1 MKIHEYNEMMAYLTR
16 PAVNRT
22 GYYEAGLVRE
32 GPNTGK
38 YKVKFPTNTKLAN
51 IYKGTKYGTKKEI
64 EDLIKKRDKIAK
76 ISYKK
81 GVTKS
86 ASQNIAKRDF
96 NFKSLVDDIVKSGD
110 LTALKSS
117 IRQRGGKIP
126 QQYIDDL
133 WTPAIEG
140 GKGSNA
146 MKKLSRILGRDANE
160 ILKLD
165 EGRKVKIKEVKAIVD
180 TEKALAAVNP
190 NKKKF
195 LEILNSSDKINLKAV
210 AKQLG
215 LSQIATNNLINSVY
229 KDIYKNTSLL
239 GKESEIGFVRYLP
252 NKQTPLKDLLRSM
265 NKIEGV
271 DKIERRTITDLLDKA
286 IGFKTAKKYRNPE
299 LYTIFKDR
307 INEYYKLKD
316 VLPDNIKLNL
326 DHPLPMNVIRQ
337 MGSEAKLQTLNV
349 SPITQELNLG
359 LKSQFDKA
367 YGRAIKEGNTSV
379 QKAIEKIVKQ
389 IDLPLTKVGSQVTDP
404 SKFSFV
410 SQDLKT
416 QIISSLEKQK
426 SIAEKLK
433 KVDPKLLEKAGMA
446 KFDILRS
453 INTLLANANTETIM
467 KVRKALNC
475 DFASGGRVGL
485 QGGGNLLECPMAKF
499 AQDPEGTLNVVGRAV
514 PETRTPII
522 NTFKNFG
529 AGTLKWGGRAFIGLT
544 PVFAAMEIAE
554 SSKKFEEGV
563 PAGQLVADVVGNWVL
578 PGVGQ
583 GYETYQKRKMMQE
596 LANPEELASFK
607 KADQYKKYEML
618 QEDPLR
624 EVDYGEQLKKFEL
637 TDEDKLNLLNL
648 EKSAKDLETFK
659 MERLSADRTSRPLPE
674 IDPFQAAEGG
684 RVGFDGGGSPLQ
696 RLRQEIVDS
705 MRPYAPGDVTEEQL
719 QLIVKDITL
728 DMTAEQA
735 QASAKTNFIK
745 LFGMAKGGRVG
756 FDEGSKPK
764 SPGRRTFLKGITAL
778 AALPL
783 VGKYFKLGKV
793 LERSKTYLGP
803 TVEKVKGMPEW
814 FPGLVKKLFNE
825 GEDVTKQVAT
835 KERMVVKRGTL
846 EGGDEV
852 DMIYDLDTGNVS
864 IEVKPGKGNYETT
877 SGAYNKEYGLEYT
890 KGQADEMTKGK
901 KPPDEFEVA
910 ELEGRADPNA
920 MDVDW
925 DGTMTTVD
933 DAMSD
938 LTELEAFAKN
948 KTTAQIHKK
957 KGTKPKDVFPDY
969 DSDWY
974 DPLDD

>member
-1 MKIHEYNEMMAYLTR
+1 MKIHEYNEMMAHLTR

-86 ASQNIAKRDF
+86 ALQNIAKRDS

-215 LSQIATNNLINSVY
+215 LSQTATNDLINSVY

-426 SIAEKLK
+426 SIAKKLK

-499 AQDPEGTLNVVGRAV
+499 AQDPEGTLNVVGRAI

-522 NTFKNFG
+522 NALKNFG

-544 PVFAAMEIAE
+544 PIFAGMEIAE

-563 PAGQLVADVVGNWVL
+563 PAGQLVADVIGNWVL
-578 PGVGQ
+578 PGVGE

-624 EVDYGEQLKKFEL
+624 EVDYSKQLEESKL
-637 TDEDKLNLLNL
+637 TDKDKLNLLNL

-684 RVGFDGGGSPLQ
+684 RVGLKDGS
-696 RLRQEIVDS
+696 
-705 MRPYAPGDVTEEQL
+705 
-719 QLIVKDITL
+719 
-728 DMTAEQA
+728 
-735 QASAKTNFIK
+735 
-745 LFGMAKGGRVG
+745 
-756 FDEGSKPK
+756 PK

-793 LERSKTYLGP
+793 LERASTYTGP
-803 TVEKVKGMPEW
+803 TIDKIKGMPEW
-814 FPGLVKKLFNE
+814 FPSLVKKLWNE
-825 GEDVTKQVAT
+825 GEDVTKQVAYG
-835 KERMVVKRGTL
+835 ERQVVKRGQT
-846 EGGDEV
+846 
-852 DMIYDLDTGNVS
+852 DTGDVS
-864 IEVKPGKGNYETT
+864 INVTPKKGTYETG
-877 SGAYNKEYGLEYT
+877 SGAYNKEYSLDYK
-890 KGQADEMTKGK
+890 KGIGDESTKGK
-901 KPPDEFEVA
+901 PADEFGVT
-910 ELEGRADPNA
+910 ELQGRTDPEA
-920 MDVDW
+920 MDIDW
-925 DGTMTTVD
+925 DINETTVD
-933 DAMSD
+933 EAMSD

-948 KTTAQIHKK
+948 KTTKQIHKK

-969 DSDWY
+969 DPY
-974 DPLDD
+974 

>member
-1 MKIHEYNEMMAYLTR
+1 MKIHEYNEMMAHLTR

-86 ASQNIAKRDF
+86 ALQNIAKRDS

-215 LSQIATNNLINSVY
+215 LSQTATNDLINSVY

-426 SIAEKLK
+426 SIAKKLK

-499 AQDPEGTLNVVGRAV
+499 AQDPEGTLNVVGRAI

-522 NTFKNFG
+522 NALKNFG

-544 PVFAAMEIAE
+544 PIFAGMEIAE

-563 PAGQLVADVVGNWVL
+563 PAGQLVADVIGNWVL
-578 PGVGQ
+578 PGVGE

-624 EVDYGEQLKKFEL
+624 EVDYSKQLEESKL
-637 TDEDKLNLLNL
+637 TDKDKLNLLNL

-684 RVGFDGGGSPLQ
+684 RVGFD
-696 RLRQEIVDS
+696 
-705 MRPYAPGDVTEEQL
+705 
-719 QLIVKDITL
+719 
-728 DMTAEQA
+728 
-735 QASAKTNFIK
+735 
-745 LFGMAKGGRVG
+745 
-756 FDEGSKPK
+756 EGSKPK
-764 SPGRRTFLKGITAL
+764 SPGRRAFLKGITAL
-778 AALPL
+778 AALPI

-793 LERSKTYLGP
+793 LERASTYTGP
-803 TVEKVKGMPEW
+803 AIEKIKGMPEW
-814 FPGLVKKLFNE
+814 FPSLVKKLWNE
-825 GEDVTKQVAT
+825 GEDVTKQVAYG
-835 KERMVVKRGTL
+835 ERQVVKRGTL
-846 EGGDEV
+846 EGGDDV
-852 DMIYDLDTGNVS
+852 DLIYQTDTGDVS
-864 IEVKPGKGNYETT
+864 INVTPKKGTYETG
-877 SGAYNKEYGLEYT
+877 SGAYNKEYSLDYK
-890 KGQADEMTKGK
+890 KGIGDESTKGK
-901 KPPDEFEVA
+901 PADEFGVT
-910 ELEGRADPNA
+910 ELQGRTDPEA
-920 MDVDW
+920 MDIDW
-925 DGTMTTVD
+925 DINETTVD
-933 DAMSD
+933 EAMSD

-948 KTTAQIHKK
+948 KTTKQIHKK

-969 DSDWY
+969 DPY
-974 DPLDD
+974 